1 MWKNA
6 FGFLQKIGKSLML
19 PVAVLP
25 IAGLLLGIGSANY
38 EWIPTIISQI
48 MARSGDVVFGNLPL
62 IFAIGVALGLTN
74 NDGVSALAAVVGYVV
89 TLATMGVMAKYLAID
104 PAMIKPIMGIDALNT
119 GVFGGILAGG
129 IAAFM
134 FNRYYRITLPS
145 YLGFFAGKR
154 FVPIITAIA
163 AIFLGL
169 ILAVIWPPIQ
179 LKIDVMSH
187 WAAYSDPTTSATV
200 YGIVERLL
208 LPFGLHHIW
217 NVPFFFQ
224 IGDFVNNMG
233 ETVHGDINRFF
244 AGDSTAG
251 ILSGGF
257 IFKMW
262 GLPAAAI
269 AIWHCARPENRVR
282 VGGLMMSAALT
293 SFLTGITEPIE
304 FAFMFAAPVLYLI
317 HALLVGAAFAIMNIF
332 GAHMGFTFSQG
343 FIDFTAFYM
352 QDTRPWLVFIIGPI
366 FAIIYYV
373 LFRVIITKFNL
384 KTPGREEN
392 QHQENIHYNHDEK
405 AMAHELVMAF
415 GGGHNIQS
423 LDSCIT
429 RLRISV
435 INTKLVNQEKLKS
448 LGASGVVLVG
458 NGAQAIF
465 GTRSENLMTD
475 MEEYLR
481 NAPQTSNQEVSSPVE
496 QKNTPPIV
504 SHTLS
509 QIDSKAVLAAL
520 GGKDNLKEAAVCAET
535 RIRVTLKDPLKFN
548 TAGLKEAGIGT
559 FMPID
564 AQTWHL
570 LVGPEATTLA
580 RALA

>member
-38 EWIPTIISQI
+38 EWIPSIISQI

-134 FNRYYRITLPS
+134 FNRYYRIALPS

-169 ILAVIWPPIQ
+169 ILALIWPPIQ

-224 IGDFVNNMG
+224 MGDFVNNMG
-233 ETVHGDINRFF
+233 ETVRGDINRFF
-244 AGDSTAG
+244 AGDPTAG

-269 AIWHCARPENRVR
+269 AIWHCARPENRTR

-352 QDTRPWLVFIIGPI
+352 QDTRPWLVFIIGPV

-392 QHQENIHYNHDEK
+392 QNQENVHYNHDEK

-415 GGGHNIQS
+415 GGGSNIQS

-435 INTKLVNQEKLKS
+435 VNTQLVNQDKLKS

-481 NAPQTSNQEVSSPVE
+481 NLPQTSSPVIRSSIE
-496 QKNTPPIV
+496 KKNTSPTL

-535 RIRVTLKDPLKFN
+535 RIRVTLKDPLKFDS
-548 TAGLKEAGIGT
+548 AGLKEAGIGT

-580 RALA
+580 SALA